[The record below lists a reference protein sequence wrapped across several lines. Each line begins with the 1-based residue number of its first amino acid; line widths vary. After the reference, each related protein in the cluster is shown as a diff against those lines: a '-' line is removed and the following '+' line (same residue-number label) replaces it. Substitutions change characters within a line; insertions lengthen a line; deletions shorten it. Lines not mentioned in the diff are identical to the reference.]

1 MQHMTRRSFMKN
13 SAAAGFGLMLSGCT
27 TSPASSSR
35 VRGANGDIRVAVAG
49 FRGKGAQHIEV
60 FRGLEGVR
68 VVALC
73 DADEQILER
82 EAKKFQERNEEV
94 IACTDVRRLLDDKD
108 IDAIVTA
115 TPNHWHALITV
126 WACQSGKD
134 VYVEKP
140 ISHNVW
146 EGRKAV
152 EAARK
157 YGRIVQGG
165 TQNRSDVGLR
175 EAVEYL
181 RQGNLGRIL
190 WAHGLWFK
198 MRPSIG
204 RVTGPQTVPEHIDYN
219 LWTGPAPLKPLM
231 REQLHYDWHWFWST
245 GNGDMANLGVHQIDD
260 CVWAVGQ
267 SGLPPRVM
275 SIGGRFGY
283 IDDAETPNTQMAIF
297 DYKPAPIIIEV
308 RGLPMAKGVRAM
320 DSYRGIRSGNI
331 IQCENGYFAGGRG
344 GGWAYDNDRKKI
356 RQFKGDGGGGH
367 QANFI
372 QAMRTRKVSDLHA
385 DVLEGHFSAALCHI
399 ANISHRLGRKSS
411 PEQVKEAVGGNQEA
425 LETFERFE
433 KHLAANEVDVRKA
446 PLVLGPWLKMDSG
459 TEKFVGDFPVSRANE
474 LLKRNYREPFV
485 VPDKV

>member
-1 MQHMTRRSFMKN
+1 MQHITRRSFLKN
-13 SAAAGFGLMLSGCT
+13 SAATGFGLVLSGCT
-27 TSPASSSR
+27 TSSASFSR
-35 VRGANGDIRVAVAG
+35 VRGANDDIRVAVVG
-49 FRGKGAQHIEV
+49 FRSKGAQHIEV
-60 FRGLEGVR
+60 FHGLEGVR

-73 DADEQILER
+73 DADEQILGR
-82 EAKKFQERNEEV
+82 EVKKFEQRNEKV
-94 IACTDVRRLLDDKD
+94 IACTDVRRLLDDKG

-115 TPNHWHALITV
+115 TPNHWHTLITV
-126 WACQSGKD
+126 WACQAGKD

-140 ISHNVW
+140 ISYDVW

-175 EAVEYL
+175 EAVEYIQ
-181 RQGNLGRIL
+181 QGSLGRIL

-204 RVTGPQTVPEHIDYN
+204 MVTGPQKVPPHIDYN

-231 REQLHYDWHWFWST
+231 REQLHYDWHWFWDT

-267 SGLPPRVM
+267 SGLPRRVV

-283 IDDAETPNTQMAIF
+283 VDDAETPNTQMAIF
-297 DYKPAPIIIEV
+297 DYEPAPIIIEV

-331 IQCENGYFAGGRG
+331 IQCEHGYFAGGRG
-344 GGWAYDNDRKKI
+344 GGWAYDNDGKKI
-356 RQFKGDGGGGH
+356 KQFKGDGGGGH

-372 QAMRTRKVSDLHA
+372 QAMRSRKVSDLHV
-385 DVLEGHFSAALCHI
+385 DILEGHFSAALCHI
-399 ANISHRLGRKSS
+399 ANISHRLGQKSP
-411 PEQVKEAVGGNQEA
+411 PEQVKEAIQDNREA

-433 KHLAANEVDVRKA
+433 KHLAANEVDLKET
-446 PLVLGPWLKMDSG
+446 PFVLGPWLKIDSG
-459 TEKFVGDFPVSRANE
+459 TEKFVGDFPSRWANE

>member
-1 MQHMTRRSFMKN
+1 MQHITRRGFMKN
-13 SAAAGFGLMLSGCT
+13 SAAAGLGLILSGPSAGLAT
-27 TSPASSSR
+27 GSR
-35 VRGANGDIRVAVAG
+35 VRGANDDIRVAVVG
-49 FRGKGAQHIEV
+49 FRGKGAQHIDV
-60 FRGLEGVR
+60 FHALEGVR

-73 DADEQILER
+73 DADKHILEGQLR
-82 EAKKFQERNEEV
+82 KFEDRKEKV

-115 TPNHWHALITV
+115 APNHWHALITV
-126 WACQSGKD
+126 WACQAGKD

-165 TQNRSDVGLR
+165 TQNRSDIGLR
-175 EAVEYL
+175 EAVEYI

-204 RVTGPQTVPEHIDYN
+204 RVTGPQPVPEYIDYN

-231 REQLHYDWHWFWST
+231 RQQLHYDWHWFWDT

-267 SGLPPRVM
+267 SGLPPRVI

-320 DSYRGIRSGNI
+320 DSYRGVRSGNI

-344 GGWAYDNDRKKI
+344 GGWAYDNDGKKI
-356 RQFKGDGGGGH
+356 KQFKGDGGGGH

-372 QAMRTRKVSDLHA
+372 KAMRSRKVSDLHA
-385 DVLEGHFSAALCHI
+385 DILEGHFSAALCHS
-399 ANISHRLGRKSS
+399 ANISHRLGQKSE
-411 PEQVKEAVGGNQEA
+411 PQKIREAIQDNQEA
-425 LETFERFE
+425 LATFERLE
-433 KHLAANEVDVRKA
+433 KHLSANQVDLKET
-446 PLVLGPWLKMDSG
+446 PFVLGPWLNVDSQA
-459 TEKFVGDFPVSRANE
+459 ENFVGDFPTRWANE
-474 LLKRNYREPFV
+474 LLRRTYREPFV